1 MRSPVNRHSIWQ
13 VAVDAAIVATAWWL
27 AWSLRFDQGRPVYYD
42 RYLDWSIVLLV
53 VAVKLPVFA
62 LSGFYNRWW
71 RYVSTRDMWAV
82 LRGVVLGSIAVFLVF
97 TLFNVHRVAVPRGV
111 WFVDL
116 LLCLALVAGTRLL
129 ARTLIER
136 PLPGR
141 IVTRGKD
148 VVVVG
153 AGDAGQLV
161 VKEMQ
166 RSPTLGYAPIG
177 LVDDDPR
184 KRNLRLHGVRVLG
197 TVDDLERIV
206 RERRPEEVLIA
217 IPSAS
222 GQLRARP
229 EFATLPIV
237 LLTVK
242 AELAD
247 IRNGLALGA
256 DGYITKPYSKNQLT
270 EVIGRVL
277 KHAA

>member
-13 VAVDAAIVATAWWL
+13 VAVDAAIVAGAWWL

-116 LLCLALVAGTRLL
+116 LLCLAFVAGSRLL

-141 IVTRGKD
+141 IVTSGKE

-166 RSPTLGYAPIG
+166 RSP
-177 LVDDDPR
+177 
-184 KRNLRLHGVRVLG
+184 
-197 TVDDLERIV
+197 
-206 RERRPEEVLIA
+206 
-217 IPSAS
+217 
-222 GQLRARP
+222 
-229 EFATLPIV
+229 
-237 LLTVK
+237 
-242 AELAD
+242 
-247 IRNGLALGA
+247 ALG
-256 DGYITKPYSKNQLT
+256 
-270 EVIGRVL
+270 
-277 KHAA
+277 